1 MANENNSASDIPSGM
16 LTMKSRGSS
25 STVPRVCTCD
35 RWMRPSLTH
44 CSRMANGLSIIE
56 PVCNRHPAIAAK
68 RARRDFHTRCS
79 LAPLV
84 FIRIDHTNNPA
95 NELFV
100 ETHVDHLGKATVVL
114 DIRSENRIKD
124 VVGRQTVGI
133 QLIWTKFGGRGLFDN
148 SARNA
153 PAVLRQSKNGGLH
166 HVFQHSK
173 PSSHI
178 PVQSTVTGTDFAFVA
193 GAQHEP
199 SELVRKSHQ
208 IGAANPGL
216 NILFGNIGLRSFESL
231 FERGRERL

>member
-25 STVPRVCTCD
+25 STGSRVRWCD
-35 RWMRPSLTH
+35 RRMRPSLTH

-56 PVCNRHPAIAAK
+56 PVCNWHPSIAAK
-68 RARRDFHTRCS
+68 RARRDFHTWCS
-79 LAPLV
+79 LAALV

-114 DIRSENRIKD
+114 DVRPENRVKD
-124 VVGRQTVGI
+124 VIRRQTVSI
-133 QLIWTKFGGRGLFDN
+133 QLIWTKLGGRRLFDD

-153 PAVLRQSKNGGLH
+153 PAILCQSKNGGFH

-178 PVQSTVTGTDFAFVA
+178 PV
-193 GAQHEP
+193 
-199 SELVRKSHQ
+199 
-208 IGAANPGL
+208 
-216 NILFGNIGLRSFESL
+216 
-231 FERGRERL
+231 